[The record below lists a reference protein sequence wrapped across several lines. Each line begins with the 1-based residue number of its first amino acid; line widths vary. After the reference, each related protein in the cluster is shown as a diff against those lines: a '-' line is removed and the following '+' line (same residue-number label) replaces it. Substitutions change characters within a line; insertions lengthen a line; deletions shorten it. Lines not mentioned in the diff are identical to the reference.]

1 MIRPSFSGLIV
12 VLAVVALARVVE
24 AYLPPLAP
32 ASSLSTRGS
41 IVLKDSSSDNDDS
54 SEPVPKSQQS
64 AAAAE
69 LAQRNLLAA
78 RLKMQQ
84 LKIKGRQEQAANI
97 KANFIAIETAK
108 LVSQQVDREA
118 KQSLAASLARNF
130 QLKTDAQLQQ
140 EERHAKQLEAQTM
153 AQNAQRSA
161 AAAEAKAQREAL
173 QLEAATRIRFDRL
186 QQQALAEKQA
196 REDKQ
201 ARAVSM
207 MEKSKSSSSPE
218 AIANKYAAIDDV
230 GERAYEILKDL
241 GAFASS

>member
-78 RLKMQQ
+78 RLKMQ

-207 MEKSKSSSSPE
+207 MEQSKSSSSPE